1 MVKLHDGVSYSQ
13 LREVDPVHGTVGLTF
28 DSSPLLPGLQLRIAP
43 GMARLFVIETT
54 TGKG

>member
-1 MVKLHDGVSYSQ
+1 MKLHDGVSYSQ